1 MPLRQECLKRGMGG
15 YGELVARRK
24 LLKTQ
29 GGWSFFFHLRD
40 LHFAGLESIAKTQP
54 QLVKTRKR
62 LDIFD
67 ALRVKDV
74 YASKRKQ
81 GESEH

>member
-1 MPLRQECLKRGMGG
+1 MEKALKSPGG
-15 YGELVARRK
+15 L
-24 LLKTQ
+24 
-29 GGWSFFFHLRD
+29 SFFFHLRD

-74 YASKRKQ
+74 YAQ
-81 GESEH
+81 PQAG